1 MGYYFGVQY
10 LKTELSGL
18 DLPIEQ
24 ISCFVVCP
32 LRVETDVKMLMGF
45 RGWPLGMWQ
54 LATMPSVETNDCTEF
69 S

>member
-1 MGYYFGVQY
+1 MGVQY
-10 LKTELSGL
+10 LKTELSDL

-24 ISCFVVCP
+24 ISCFVIRP
-32 LRVETDVKMLMGF
+32 LGVETDAKMLMGF
-45 RGWPLGMWQ
+45 KGWPLRTWQ